1 MRLTLCSGP
10 QKSKGFSLLEV
21 MVSISILGIALVTLF
36 QLFSIS
42 LRSVKKSED
51 YSIALIHARS
61 IMDEAYALPKLSAG
75 SESFDFE
82 GGFKGIRTV
91 SSVSSRN
98 DLKPSEEKIK
108 AYEITVTVSWPPSGK
123 LELKGL
129 KTYYEAEE

>member
-1 MRLTLCSGP
+1 MRLILCSGP
-10 QKSKGFSLLEV
+10 QRSNGFSLLEV

-51 YSIALIHARS
+51 YSMALIHARS
-61 IMDEAYALPKLSAG
+61 LMDEAYALPNLTDSA
-75 SESFDFE
+75 ESFDFE

-91 SSVSSRN
+91 S
-98 DLKPSEEKIK
+98 LKQSEEKIK
-108 AYEITVTVSWPPSGK
+108 IYEITVTISWPPSGK

-129 KTYYEAEE
+129 KAYYETEE